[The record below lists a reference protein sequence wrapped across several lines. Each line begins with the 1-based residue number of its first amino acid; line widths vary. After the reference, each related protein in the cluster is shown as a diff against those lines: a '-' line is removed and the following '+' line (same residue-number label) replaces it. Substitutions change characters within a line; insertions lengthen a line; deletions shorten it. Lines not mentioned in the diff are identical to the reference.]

1 MIFPATTR
9 HILLAEDNAADEVLV
24 REALREHGVACDL
37 HVVKDGAQAIS
48 FILDLDSRGRTADPL
63 DLLLLDMH
71 LPRHDG
77 GDILRTLR
85 STEHHS
91 QKPVI
96 VMSSTEAP
104 DLRDTAD
111 RNHALYF
118 FQKPSTLDEF
128 MRLGGIVKGVLAG
141 IGPARYTG
149 SAAGGG
155 A

>member
-1 MIFPATTR
+1 MTPQAATR
-9 HILLAEDNAADEVLV
+9 YILLAEDNAADEVLV
-24 REALREHGVACDL
+24 REALREHHVACNL
-37 HVVKDGAQAIS
+37 HVVKDGAEAIS
-48 FILDLDSRGRTADPL
+48 FILSLDTNQAAESHL

-85 STEHHS
+85 ATEHHS

-96 VMSSTEAP
+96 VMSSAESP
-104 DLRDTAD
+104 DLLKTAGGHD
-111 RNHALYF
+111 ALYF
-118 FQKPSTLDEF
+118 FRKPSTLDEF
-128 MRLGGIVKGVLAG
+128 MLLGGIVKGVLDG
-141 IGPARYTG
+141 LT

>member
-1 MIFPATTR
+1 MTSPAVIR

-24 REALREHGVACDL
+24 REALREHNVACNL

-48 FILDLDSRGRTADPL
+48 FILDLDRNGEAEPCL

-77 GDILRTLR
+77 TDILRTLR

-96 VMSSTEAP
+96 VMSSSEAP
-104 DLRDTAD
+104 GLRNTSDERA
-111 RNHALYF
+111 ALYF
-118 FQKPSTLDEF
+118 FQKPSSLDEF
-128 MRLGGIVKGVLAG
+128 MLLGGIVKGVLANF
-141 IGPARYTG
+141 AST
-149 SAAGGG
+149 AGGG

>member
-1 MIFPATTR
+1 MTSQATIS

-24 REALREHGVACDL
+24 REALREHDVACDL

-48 FILDLDSRGRTADPL
+48 FILHRDTHGETEPRL

-77 GDILRTLR
+77 ADILRTLR

-96 VMSSTEAP
+96 MMSSSEPP
-104 DLRDTAD
+104 DLRSTAGE
-111 RNHALYF
+111 HPALYF

-128 MRLGGIVKGVLAG
+128 MQLGGIVKGVLANS
-141 IGPARYTG
+141 A

-155 A
+155 D

>member
-1 MIFPATTR
+1 MPPQPTTC

-24 REALREHGVACDL
+24 REALREHDVACDL

-48 FILDLDSRGRTADPL
+48 FILNLDSNSANEPRI

-77 GDILRTLR
+77 GDILRALR
-85 STEHHS
+85 STRHHS

-96 VMSSTEAP
+96 VMSSSESP
-104 DLRDTAD
+104 GLRNTAD
-111 RNHALYF
+111 EHHALYF
-118 FQKPSTLDEF
+118 FHKPSSLDEF
-128 MRLGGIVKGVLAG
+128 MVLGGIVKGVLAG
-141 IGPARYTG
+141 LT
-149 SAAGGG
+149 SVAGGG